1 MDATATRTQTENPVM
16 HYWGMVKDLDNNIK
30 LELVEMLIESLKPVV
45 AKAQM
50 VSEEPEPR
58 RLTMAEVN
66 AMLDEA
72 EANFAAGR
80 GIPHEEVMRRWD
92 EKIAR
97 RRKSHM
103 QQEES
108 LMADAV

>member
-72 EANFAAGR
+72 EANFASAHRGR
-80 GIPHEEVMRRWD
+80 GR
-92 EKIAR
+92 AR
-97 RRKSHM
+97 LRPRS
-103 QQEES
+103 QIQFRTEW
-108 LMADAV
+108 